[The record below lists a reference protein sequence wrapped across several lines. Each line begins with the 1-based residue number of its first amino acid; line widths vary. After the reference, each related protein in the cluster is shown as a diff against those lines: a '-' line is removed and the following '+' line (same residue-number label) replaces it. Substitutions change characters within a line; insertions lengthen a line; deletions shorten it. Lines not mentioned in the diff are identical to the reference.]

1 MVHTGLCSLSVKQ
14 DEPIVYPMKR
24 ALAVIVVGLLA
35 SSAAVADGFRCGTKL
50 VTEGASRSEVAH
62 KCGEPTD
69 VRTAR
74 SVFRRPVIWGYGR
87 PMYVGEDAIEIIVEV
102 WTYNLGP
109 NKLMRQ
115 IRFEDGIVVDIDTL
129 GYGYN

>member
-1 MVHTGLCSLSVKQ
+1 
-14 DEPIVYPMKR
+14 MKR
-24 ALAVIVVGLLA
+24 ALVVMVLGLLG
-35 SSAAVADGFRCGTKL
+35 SSAALADGFRCGTKL
-50 VTEGASRSEVAH
+50 VTEGASRTEVAQ

-74 SVFRRPVIWGYGR
+74 SLFRRPVIWGYGR
-87 PMYVGEDAIEIIVEV
+87 PMYVGEDAIEIQVEI

-115 IRFEDGIVVDIDTL
+115 IRFEDGVVVDIDTL